1 MPALS
6 SQFQFILNSGT
17 FTATSVQIPSA
28 AVAPDGSSNFY
39 SLPEKGDGYYGSAD
53 GLHTVTFT
61 ITPNFTG
68 DLGVQATLSTA
79 PQSGD
84 WFAVNFANLN
94 TSTISYN
101 NLVTPAATTTNYVNF
116 TGNFVWVRAVVKR
129 STTQPNGTVLSVNY
143 NH

>member
-17 FTATSVQIPSA
+17 FTATSVQIPSTA
-28 AVAPDGSSNFY
+28 LAPDGSSNFY
-39 SLPEKGDGYYGSAD
+39 AIPQQGDGYYGSAD

-68 DLGVQATLSTA
+68 NLSVQATLATN
-79 PQSGD
+79 PQTSD
-84 WFAVNFANLN
+84 WFPVNFENLN

-101 NLVTPAATTTNYVNF
+101 NLVTPASTTTNYVNF
-116 TGNFVWVRAVVKR
+116 TGNFIWVRAVVQR
-129 STTQPNGTVLSVNY
+129 SSTQPNGTVMFVNY